1 MKRGRKRHYK
11 FETVI
16 TDPTIPLC
24 NAIFDLDDHVRGLVQ
39 AVHDVRRFRQMNAAE
54 TPDQQDAW
62 DRLQAA
68 VLKAEHVLQDSLD
81 KPRQRNRESSATAG
95 TNGAP

>member
-1 MKRGRKRHYK
+1 MKNSRSYRTRKVVQRIRDGRPEIIR
-11 FETVI
+11 E
-16 TDPTIPLC
+16 LM
-24 NAIFDLDDHVRGLVQ
+24 Q
-39 AVHDVRRFRQMNAAE
+39 AVHDVQRFRQMNAAE

-68 VLKAEHVLQDSLD
+68 VLKAEQLD
-81 KPRQRNRESSATAG
+81 KPRQANRESSATAG